1 MNCQELEKN
10 LLDFVYDEL
19 AADERAV
26 VEGHLAGCG
35 RCRAAAADLGVTRRF
50 LGAWGESEAD
60 SLPPLA
66 VRPARPASGRF
77 RFLHR
82 PIWMPAAAAALVL
95 LVTGIFFTLVPV
107 SLRYDSQGLEFR
119 LGAPSDAGIA
129 KLGDPVLG
137 KVDRMIA
144 DSEQR
149 QTQRTLDMLQNVYY
163 RLEDDRT
170 KDRQSIQQGFDLI
183 KEIYMD
189 QIEKN
194 NQLLEMSVRQAD
206 YRVPAGAK

>member
-1 MNCQELEKN
+1 MNCQELEKH

-19 AADERAV
+19 EADARTAV
-26 VEGHLAGCG
+26 ESHLAGCG
-35 RCRAAAADLGVTRRF
+35 RCRAAAADLGITRRF
-50 LGAWGESEAD
+50 LGAWGGSEAD

-66 VRPARPASGRF
+66 VRPPRPAAGRS
-77 RFLHR
+77 RSLPGR
-82 PIWMPAAAAALVL
+82 IWMPAAAAALVL
-95 LVTGIFFTLVPV
+95 LVAGIFFALVPV

-119 LGAPSDAGIA
+119 LGAPSADSVAT
-129 KLGDPVLG
+129 LGDPVLK

-149 QTQRTLDMLQNVYY
+149 QAQRTLDIVQNVYY
-163 RLEDDRT
+163 RLEDDRA

>member
-1 MNCQELEKN
+1 
-10 LLDFVYDEL
+10 
-19 AADERAV
+19 
-26 VEGHLAGCG
+26 
-35 RCRAAAADLGVTRRF
+35 
-50 LGAWGESEAD
+50 
-60 SLPPLA
+60 
-66 VRPARPASGRF
+66 
-77 RFLHR
+77 
-82 PIWMPAAAAALVL
+82 
-95 LVTGIFFTLVPV
+95 
-107 SLRYDSQGLEFR
+107 
-119 LGAPSDAGIA
+119 
-129 KLGDPVLG
+129 
-137 KVDRMIA
+137 MIA

>member
-1 MNCQELEKN
+1 MKCQELEKH

-19 AADERAV
+19 EADARAG
-26 VEGHLAGCG
+26 VEDHLAGCG
-35 RCRAAAADLGVTRRF
+35 RCRAAVADLGITRRF

-66 VRPARPASGRF
+66 VRPPRPAAGRS
-77 RFLHR
+77 RSLPGR
-82 PIWMPAAAAALVL
+82 IWVPAAAAALVL
-95 LVTGIFFTLVPV
+95 LVAGVFVAVVPV
-107 SLRYDSQGLEFR
+107 SLQYDSRGLVFR
-119 LGAPSDAGIA
+119 LGGPSSDGIA
-129 KLGDPVLG
+129 QVSDPVLR

-149 QTQRTLDMLQNVYY
+149 QAQRTLDIVQNVYY
-163 RLEDDRT
+163 RLEDDRA

>member
-1 MNCQELEKN
+1 MNCQEIEN
-10 LLDFVYDEL
+10 HLLDFIYDEL
-19 AADERAV
+19 EADARTA

-35 RCRAAAADLGVTRRF
+35 RCRAAVADLGVTRRF
-50 LGAWGESEAD
+50 LGAWGDGEAA
-60 SLPPLA
+60 SLPPLP
-66 VRPARPASGRF
+66 VRPPRPAAGRF
-77 RFLHR
+77 RSLPDR
-82 PIWMPAAAAALVL
+82 VWVPAAAAALVL
-95 LVTGIFFTLVPV
+95 VVIGVFVAFVPV
-107 SLRYDSQGLEFR
+107 SLQYGAQGLVFR
-119 LGAPSDAGIA
+119 LGGPSGGNATPADDA
-129 KLGDPVLG
+129 VLS

-149 QTQRTLDMLQNVYY
+149 QAQRTLDMLQNVYY

-189 QIEKN
+189 QLEKN
-194 NQLLEMSVRQAD
+194 NQLLEMSIRQAD